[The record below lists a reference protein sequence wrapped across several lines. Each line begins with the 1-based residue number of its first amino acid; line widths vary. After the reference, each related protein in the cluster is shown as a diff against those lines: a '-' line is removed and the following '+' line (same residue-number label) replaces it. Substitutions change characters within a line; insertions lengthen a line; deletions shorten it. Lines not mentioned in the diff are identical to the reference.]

1 MSEFNDKA
9 KDGDGDGFVQDGTE
23 WERPVEEVS
32 VEPETNEEPAEEAP
46 TLVEDL
52 AEELGIEAS
61 IEEVEE
67 PAEEVIAA
75 PAKGKSS
82 KKKQAMAP
90 VADGVIGTSVDNT
103 QKTQVTNKVKEIS
116 GDTVAIYSA
125 RNVRWEGVGK
135 INKGYNIVD
144 KSEAD
149 KWIEKLSHVRLAS
162 PEEVSRELG

>member
-1 MSEFNDKA
+1 MSEFNNKA

-32 VEPETNEEPAEEAP
+32 VEPETNEEPAEDAP
-46 TLVEDL
+46 TLVEEL
-52 AEELGIEAS
+52 AEELDLEAS
-61 IEEVEE
+61 VAEVEE
-67 PAEEVIAA
+67 SADVIST
-75 PAKGKSS
+75 PSKGKGS

-90 VADGVIGTSVDNT
+90 VSDGVIGTSVDEAP
-103 QKTQVTNKVKEIS
+103 KARVTNQVKEIS
-116 GDTVAIYSA
+116 ENTVAIYSA

-149 KWIEKLSHVRLAS
+149 KWIEKLNHVRLAS

>member
-1 MSEFNDKA
+1 MSEFNDQA

-32 VEPETNEEPAEEAP
+32 VEPETNEEPAEE
-46 TLVEDL
+46 
-52 AEELGIEAS
+52 
-61 IEEVEE
+61 VEE
-67 PAEEVIAA
+67 SADVIST
-75 PAKGKSS
+75 PSKGKGS

-90 VADGVIGTSVDNT
+90 VSDGVIGTSVDEAP
-103 QKTQVTNKVKEIS
+103 KARVTNQVKEIS
-116 GDTVAIYSA
+116 ENTVAIYSA

-149 KWIEKLSHVRLAS
+149 KWIEKLNHVRLAS